1 MEACWGQ
8 CELTDKNPDFRGRGV
23 VPRTLVVHV
32 SPVNRGYGWLKTR
45 TLGER
50 ALVLKR
56 LWTGYLFPPTMM
68 MGLMLLVAD
77 LAIGFVQAAKLDS
90 DPVGAADI
98 GAWLGPLRF
107 AGIALILTGV
117 TLALATIV
125 RSLRF
130 QSDRVVQIAAGRQA

>member
-1 MEACWGQ
+1 M
-8 CELTDKNPDFRGRGV
+8 
-23 VPRTLVVHV
+23 
-32 SPVNRGYGWLKTR
+32 
-45 TLGER
+45 
-50 ALVLKR
+50 LKR
-56 LWTGYLFPPTMM
+56 PWTGYLFPPTMM